1 MQGKWALVTVDVT
14 PVQPQWVGC
23 CHGGA
28 KSSRQ
33 SRRVAAAV
41 VVQCPIFCWQIKS
54 PEPLNAAML
63 LDEHKIRGGRV
74 SSPEP
79 APQGQLPPL
88 QYIHRI
94 ATSSP
99 AQGPKGQGSLPE
111 WPRRNIAGSG
121 ENRQVVLCCT
131 VVGESAPA
139 EEVPRSGGVLN
150 AAKLTQDWPRGK
162 AFPTGWQGQ
171 ACSGAFNAEFILIS
185 CKCLL

>member
-1 MQGKWALVTVDVT
+1 MGSSDG
-14 PVQPQWVGC
+14 GC
-23 CHGGA
+23 DTRAATMGGLL
-28 KSSRQ
+28 
-33 SRRVAAAV
+33 SRRCQEQQAV
-41 VVQCPIFCWQIKS
+41 QKGRRGSRRAMSHLLLADQISGASQCRD
-54 PEPLNAAML
+54 AV
-63 LDEHKIRGGRV
+63 GR
-74 SSPEP
+74 
-79 APQGQLPPL
+79 AQDTRRQGQLPRTSSPGPTPPL